1 MKLLI
6 TLFIFASSLSSFG
19 QLPYTSNTNSF
30 TVDSNIVYGTGTNYA
45 GIEEDLMMDIYK
57 PVNANCSRPCL
68 ILVHGGAWMAG
79 SKTDPSIVNIAR
91 DFAEKGW
98 VVATINYRLGM
109 HKRANYTQYWACTNE
124 LAQPCSYM
132 ADSSEVIRAIFR
144 AQQDVKGAIRGMKMR
159 SEIDS
164 TDVTNFF
171 VAGESAGGFNALTAT
186 FLNEPNEKFP
196 QAFSIADAPVPDAD
210 LTSCLPTGYSLSRP
224 DLGTIDGT
232 LNLGRHDASVQGVGN
247 FYGGVLNLELFQNET
262 NWPEMYFFHQG
273 SDVIVHYNYGKLL
286 GRLDWECFAQSNICQ
301 TYAVAPFAYGSKGIV
316 NYFNNLP
323 APPTYVSTIIEN
335 YDYLNNCFSNGH
347 AIDNWITRS
356 QEMADLFALRI
367 QANGNDGT
375 ATNCILNTNIPNI
388 NHVTIS
394 PNPSNGLVIIQG
406 ESNIDYQASLLTFS
420 GQVVSNFTFKGMK
433 QMKIEKGVYLLQ
445 LTSPTGSTVQRIIV
459 E

>member
-1 MKLLI
+1 MKLLFA
-6 TLFIFASSLSSFG
+6 LFIFASSFSTFG
-19 QLPYTSNTNSF
+19 QLPYTINTNSF

-45 GIEEDLMMDIYK
+45 GFEEDLVMDIYK
-57 PVNANCSRPCL
+57 PINANCSRPCL

-79 SKTDPSIVNIAR
+79 SKNDPTILNIAR

-109 HKRANYTQYWACTNE
+109 HKRANYTQYWACTND

-159 SEIDS
+159 SEMDS

-171 VAGESAGGFNALTAT
+171 VAGESAGGFNAIAAT
-186 FLNEPNEKFP
+186 FLNNPNEKFP
-196 QAFSIADAPVPDAD
+196 QAFSIGDAPTPDSD
-210 LTSCLPTGYSLSRP
+210 LSSCLPSGYSLSRP
-224 DLGTIDGT
+224 DLGSIDGT
-232 LNLGRHDASVQGVGN
+232 LNLGLHDASVQGVGN
-247 FYGGVLNLELFQNET
+247 FYGGVLNFDLFQNET

-273 SDVIVHYNYGKLL
+273 SDVIVHYNHGKLL

-316 NYFNNLP
+316 NFLNNLP
-323 APPTYVSTIIEN
+323 SPPSYVSTIIEN
-335 YDYLNNCFSNGH
+335 YDYMNNCLSGGH
-347 AIDNWITRS
+347 AIDNWVVRA
-356 QEMADLFALRI
+356 QEMANLFALRI
-367 QANGNDGT
+367 QSNGNDGNS
-375 ATNCILNTNIPNI
+375 TNCALNTNISKSI
-388 NHVTIS
+388 HVTIS
-394 PNPSNGLVIIQG
+394 PNPSNGFVHIQG
-406 ESNIDYQASLLTFS
+406 ESNIDYQAVLVSIS
-420 GQVVSNFTFKGMK
+420 GQIISSFTFTGTK
-433 QMKIEKGVYLLQ
+433 QIKIEKGVYLLQ